1 MLMRFNCPQSFPPEL
16 VHEKDNPR
24 IAADMHQQKQLFD
37 SRRAAIKN
45 ELAILEEQLGGMR
58 DLAKEGYLARNRLL
72 DVERTYVQRKQGYES
87 EVRTQLADVQKEAEA
102 LKMRLTSLDFDL
114 ENAIVKAPVD
124 GTVVGMVGSAKLGQ
138 PCVAMVVTDNGVGM
152 DMAQISTI
160 FDPFFTTKELGK
172 GTGLGLSVVHS
183 IVLEHHG
190 AVVIRS
196 RFGRGTEIRIILPGF
211 AVSEYEKSE
220 APVLPQK
227 VMPGRV
233 LVVDDDVNFGKML
246 SQLMTRNGWDV
257 VYRNDPLE
265 ALETVEGN
273 PHHWDLVITDQV
285 MPNLRGQDLIA
296 KIKTLNPRLP
306 CILCT

>member
-1 MLMRFNCPQSFPPEL
+1 MNARDALGSDPGKITIQIEAMSGHSPW
-16 VHEKDNPR
+16 VEK
-24 IAADMHQQKQLFD
+24 
-37 SRRAAIKN
+37 
-45 ELAILEEQLGGMR
+45 LAG
-58 DLAKEGYLARNRLL
+58 RL
-72 DVERTYVQRKQGYES
+72 S
-87 EVRTQLADVQKEAEA
+87 S
-102 LKMRLTSLDFDL
+102 LT
-114 ENAIVKAPVD
+114 AIVDAWTEPD

-306 CILCT
+306 CILCTGYDETLTQASAQQHGAALLLFKPMSAKQVMSSVASVMNSSQTS